1 MKSIE
6 MDLQEKNFKEIITR
20 KKPKMNFR
28 NLIHSCLQ
36 EACEAQEVKNE
47 INVAQKINNAILTYI
62 SKYINQVLIFPQPED
77 GFYSQILNALFVNVL
92 FIPNSCKGA
101 NCNMR

>member
-1 MKSIE
+1 MKTIE
-6 MDLQEKNFKEIITR
+6 MDLLEKNFREMLSR
-20 KKPKMNFR
+20 KKAKMTFR

-36 EACEAQEVKNE
+36 GACEAPEVKNE
-47 INVAQKINNAILTYI
+47 INLTQKTNNAILTYI